1 MTTKTSKFVIYK
13 RTAPG
18 SYSCTVH
25 YREDGGT
32 KRFVK
37 QYVKRAKKEL
47 GSLYGGY
54 YFTTKK

>member
-1 MTTKTSKFVIYK
+1 MTKFVIYK

-25 YREDGGT
+25 FREYGGT
-32 KRFVK
+32 KRFVN

-47 GSLYGGY
+47 GNLYGGY
-54 YFTTKK
+54 YFKKEM